1 MRAVVKI
8 MGSTFAS
15 AAAVALSAALL
26 AGVAAGAET
35 THPARDAFQGV
46 VFHFGVVPAEIVQAH
61 PSGHPER
68 GMHGGATK
76 GQKHLVLALFD
87 AATEERIS
95 QADVQATVTLLGGS
109 GVTRRLQPMTIADQ
123 PSFGGFF
130 SMTPRGVYRI
140 RFEVKRPGRPNAVA
154 EFEYRVPE

>member
-1 MRAVVKI
+1 MIKMVRS
-8 MGSTFAS
+8 GFL
-15 AAAVALSAALL
+15 AAVAVLATLL
-26 AGVAAGAET
+26 TGIANAQAI
-35 THPARDAFQGV
+35 HPARDTSQGV

-61 PSGHPER
+61 PSEHPER

-76 GQKHLVLALFD
+76 GQKHVVLAVFD

-95 QADVQATVTLLGGS
+95 QAEVQATLTLMGGS
-109 GVTRRLQPMTIADQ
+109 GVTKRLQPMTVADQ

-130 SMTPRGVYRI
+130 SMVPRAVYRI
-140 RFEVKRPGRPNAVA
+140 RFEVKRPGRVPAFA